1 MADSPPPPSPSS
13 DWHTTLTPLPLASL
27 SPTSSNSTSSTYI
40 TAVVTLIWPFSS
52 SSRTLSI
59 VASEQNPILRRS
71 KGQLRVNFHGPAAT
85 GVDAH
90 GLQSGDHVCISLDG
104 AHWEELAGAS
114 SRDVPWAVSF
124 EKKLTMKVYMPIWSY
139 GYTKKRETAGS

>member
-1 MADSPPPPSPSS
+1 MADSPPPSS
-13 DWHTTLTPLPLASL
+13 DWPTTLTSLPLASL
-27 SPTSSNSTSSTYI
+27 SPTSSSTAASSSSSSTYI

-59 VASEQNPILRRS
+59 VASEQNPILRLS

-85 GVDAH
+85 GVDAR

-104 AHWEELAGAS
+104 AHWEELASAS

-124 EKKLTMKVYMPIWSY
+124 EKKLTMKVYMPWS
-139 GYTKKRETAGS
+139 